1 MAKQPEFIPISPMT
15 LVCPNCGVKAGQACT
30 MLRGEVELIHV
41 ERIRAA
47 AKKDLA
53 AKKARRK

>member
-1 MAKQPEFIPISPMT
+1 MFKGK
-15 LVCPNCGVKAGQACT
+15 L
-30 MLRGEVELIHV
+30 ELIHV

-47 AKKDLA
+47 AEKDLA

>member
-1 MAKQPEFIPISPMT
+1 
-15 LVCPNCGVKAGQACT
+15 

-41 ERIRAA
+41 ERITAA
-47 AKKDLA
+47 AKKDIA